1 MQFLTFW
8 NLPQFPSP
16 RWTRHQQPH
25 ANAASSNPCPAG
37 TECLLLSTR
46 PRPGGRLTK
55 RAGVRRR
62 FPASESVASA
72 VFLQN
77 QGFDRLQ
84 LLSPDFPASR
94 EHAPRRGS
102 SSRVAPISLVPCGLL
117 ATWAGRRLIAVFTQE
132 RPAPCRGV
140 ETGPCDFPRSAAVS
154 FDVDPSSSLGQ
165 ERGTMASSRTL
176 LVALVWHV
184 VCCRCKMAMCPVS
197 FSSPPGD
204 FPCFVRPVCSRI
216 TGLSRC

>member
-62 FPASESVASA
+62 FPASESVHVASA

-132 RPAPCRGV
+132 GPAPCRGV
-140 ETGPCDFPRSAAVS
+140 GQGCVNSLAVPPCHLTWTRLRLSVRNAGPWQAVGRFWLRWFAMS
-154 FDVDPSSSLGQ
+154 FVVVANWPCALFLF
-165 ERGTMASSRTL
+165 RHL
-176 LVALVWHV
+176 LVIFPALL
-184 VCCRCKMAMCPVS
+184 ALFAS
-197 FSSPPGD
+197 
-204 FPCFVRPVCSRI
+204 
-216 TGLSRC
+216 